1 LALALA
7 FGSKAWAAPSK
18 PLAKDLVQVASVAFP
33 AGQIPLDAALGDVDG
48 DGLRD
53 LIVALGPQE
62 GRGRRHW
69 NWYARNAATGGF
81 AQTATQSFDL
91 PADVL
96 AFALADLDPA
106 KGNEVLLLTPRGAYV
121 LLPNAPEAERFRR
134 LVEVDCLWQ
143 LPDEKQLVH
152 WPRAIA
158 DFDGDGLA
166 DLMIPSLGGYVCA
179 MQRRAEGASR
189 FEPHE
194 LPLLPRLPFQEGE
207 KGPLQVTSA
216 SAKAEFEL
224 RLSSPLGPTVLVSV
238 SDELPTP
245 FVLDADGDGK
255 LELLAQ
261 DDTQLQWF
269 AGSAEGAQAPAES
282 NPAPVVVDERRAL
295 DVSFASLL
303 GDVNGDGRMDWVLAA
318 GDQRASKPRTQVLVH
333 FQRVP
338 GSSEEPRFS
347 STPDQVLVL
356 DGFAGDVRLCDL
368 NGDGRL
374 DLSLVA
380 LRPDLLQAIT
390 QGSTDRYELEQY
402 IYLNEGGALSRRPIL
417 AEKLSFRSEESL
429 PSMEFV
435 RDLTGDKIAEFFWRP
450 EAGKLRV
457 SMVNTRGERWSLLE
471 RPLWEL
477 GIDRDARLV
486 VYSIQGAGAMAPVL
500 DHVLVIGS
508 KDLSVV
514 EF

>member
-1 LALALA
+1 
-7 FGSKAWAAPSK
+7 
-18 PLAKDLVQVASVAFP
+18 
-33 AGQIPLDAALGDVDG
+33 
-48 DGLRD
+48 
-53 LIVALGPQE
+53 
-62 GRGRRHW
+62 
-69 NWYARNAATGGF
+69 
-81 AQTATQSFDL
+81 
-91 PADVL
+91 
-96 AFALADLDPA
+96 
-106 KGNEVLLLTPRGAYV
+106 
-121 LLPNAPEAERFRR
+121 
-134 LVEVDCLWQ
+134 
-143 LPDEKQLVH
+143 
-152 WPRAIA
+152 
-158 DFDGDGLA
+158 
-166 DLMIPSLGGYVCA
+166 
-179 MQRRAEGASR
+179 
-189 FEPHE
+189 
-194 LPLLPRLPFQEGE
+194 
-207 KGPLQVTSA
+207 
-216 SAKAEFEL
+216 
-224 RLSSPLGPTVLVSV
+224 
-238 SDELPTP
+238 
-245 FVLDADGDGK
+245 
-255 LELLAQ
+255 
-261 DDTQLQWF
+261 
-269 AGSAEGAQAPAES
+269 
-282 NPAPVVVDERRAL
+282 
-295 DVSFASLL
+295 
-303 GDVNGDGRMDWVLAA
+303 MDWVLAA